1 MTDKLPSIDDF
12 YEELP
17 SKDEVIKEEK
27 LPSINEFVEEEEE
40 EVVEEK
46 NKCKEGEYFCND
58 EQKCKPIPD
67 GHKVLDDGELVK
79 ESQDLSEV
87 LHLINAVRRDIPQIP
102 EIKYYDEE
110 LKDLASRI
118 ENVKQGIPEVPEIKY
133 YDHEVEA
140 ICEEIDKVREE
151 IKDLPEVKYYDEQVT
166 GIEDRIDR
174 LQQDLINLPEVKYYD
189 KEIEA
194 ICGAIDD
201 VRSEIPTFPKWVN
214 EVNEVPDF
222 TWIGKTFSV
231 IDDDFIKVGDNIKDL
246 RDRFDA
252 DFKDLSESLDTKDFE
267 KRVQIDE
274 VKADIKETNTKIYKE
289 LKETAIKIWDHH
301 HQFKDD
307 DRKLKKLVL
316 SKLNEAKQN
325 VEKQISKLDEKTY
338 ESNQVLK
345 KYFDGLK
352 EEISNL
358 PEPKN
363 YDDKFRDLRKSVKGE
378 VSRLSLKFDDILE
391 SNKDTRLN
399 ISELY
404 KLVGEIKSG
413 QELLTETNI
422 PLGSDSPDTNNP
434 DPLTPIDQNFVTV
447 DQLQKHYK
455 LFVERV
461 QYQLSSIGGGGAG
474 FIKDLDDVDISGLAN
489 DYILQYDASTS
500 KWKTVVGNIG
510 AGGTWTVGESGIHTT
525 KSVGIGTTARS
536 DFKLYVSTGSTA
548 DTVAYFDGHISVGG
562 SVYSREVVDIESVGI
577 ITGLSDLDIRGNT
590 KILGITTV
598 GFITATD
605 VSVSGAVTATK
616 FVGDISDSTNYP
628 FTSLTGITTTIL
640 GDATPKLG
648 GDLDGN
654 SKSIDS
660 VNNLNVTGI
669 TTLGSITGVGT
680 VTVGVGNTALLV
692 EGDSR
697 VLGILTVGSGS
708 VTIDGTTNTINIGDE
723 DVTITNSAIT
733 IGSGV
738 TISASASGINSA
750 PNVLYVAKDGL
761 DTNNGT
767 SIDNAFLTIKAA
779 VGIATSETTVKVL
792 SGTYVEDNPITLP
805 AFCSVVGDD
814 LRTVKVLPNN
824 STQDIFHVNKGTKL
838 ANMTFSGHLAPS
850 AAVAFPTAGA
860 TNVGG
865 GKWKGPYVQN
875 CTSDT
880 TTGTGIRIDGN
891 LAVKTKSMNVDA
903 FTQYNQGGVGVAVTN
918 EGYAQ
923 LVSVFTICCDQA
935 ITAHK
940 GGQADV
946 ANSNCSFGTFGL
958 VADGIGSQQFTG
970 IVTAEADA
978 AQDNIIINVG
988 AGTTRPYDGQ
998 VVFFDKL
1005 YKSVETV
1012 SVGSGGTGYTSTPT
1026 VTIDAPTGPNGETAT
1041 AFATVENESVASITI
1056 ISSGSQYEVTPT
1068 VTIAA
1073 PNVGINTATAT
1084 ASMDD
1089 LYYTINSSTPVSSGI
1104 ATLTLAEN
1112 LINTVGVGSTAFFFQ
1127 QSKIVA
1133 SSHTF
1138 EYIGSG
1144 NTITL
1149 ATPKR
1154 GGVTVQ
1160 ENEVVTTNG
1169 GNVVY
1174 TSTDQSGNFRIG
1186 DDLQINQTTGTI
1198 SGRSFSKSLFSEMTP
1213 FILALS

>member
-17 SKDEVIKEEK
+17 SKDEVIKEKK

-166 GIEDRIDR
+166 GIEDRIDSLR
-174 LQQDLINLPEVKYYD
+174 QDLINLPEVKYYD

-201 VRSEIPTFPKWVN
+201 VRAEIPTFPKWVN

-345 KYFDGLK
+345 KYFDGLR

-391 SNKDTRLN
+391 SNKHTRLN

-422 PLGSDSPDTNNP
+422 PLGSDSPETNNP

-474 FIKDLDDVDISGLAN
+474 FIKDLDDVDITGLAD

-500 KWKTVVGNIG
+500 KWKTVANNVG
-510 AGGTWTVGESGIHTT
+510 AGGTWTVGEAGIHTT

-548 DTVAYFDGHISVGG
+548 DTVAYFDGNISIAG
-562 SVYSREVVDIESVGI
+562 STFSREVVEIESLGI
-577 ITGLSDLDIRGNT
+577 ITATKGVDVISGGVDITAGGLNVTAGVSTFSGIGTFGNSVFIDGDLRCVGVATFGSSSITIDGSNNKVNVGT
-590 KILGITTV
+590 GITIDAAAQTITV
-598 GFITATD
+598 GTSKIADPTGDANYAG
-605 VSVSGAVTATK
+605 VVTATTFDGNLATTNLTGTITNAQLAGSIANDK
-616 FVGDISDSTNYP
+616 LANSTVSLGGISIALGETDATPAFNLSDSTNYP
-628 FTSLTGITTTIL
+628 FTSLTGITTTIV
-640 GDATPKLG
+640 GDTTPKLG
-648 GDLDGN
+648 GDLNGN
-654 SKSIDS
+654 SKNIF
-660 VNNLNVTGI
+660 
-669 TTLGSITGVGT
+669 GV
-680 VTVGVGNTALLV
+680 
-692 EGDSR
+692 
-697 VLGILTVGSGS
+697 GILTATSLS
-708 VTIDGTTNTINIGDE
+708 VT
-723 DVTITNSAIT
+723 DVSA
-733 IGSGV
+733 SGV
-738 TISASASGINSA
+738 TTVGIFTSYESISIGS
-750 PNVLYVAKDGL
+750 
-761 DTNNGT
+761 TNLFTEISKKT
-767 SIDNAFLTIKAA
+767 SI
-779 VGIATSETTVKVL
+779 G
-792 SGTYVEDNPITLP
+792 
-805 AFCSVVGDD
+805 
-814 LRTVKVLPNN
+814 
-824 STQDIFHVNKGTKL
+824 
-838 ANMTFSGHLAPS
+838 
-850 AAVAFPTAGA
+850 
-860 TNVGG
+860 
-865 GKWKGPYVQN
+865 
-875 CTSDT
+875 
-880 TTGTGIRIDGN
+880 
-891 LAVKTKSMNVDA
+891 
-903 FTQYNQGGVGVAVTN
+903 
-918 EGYAQ
+918 
-923 LVSVFTICCDQA
+923 
-935 ITAHK
+935 
-940 GGQADV
+940 
-946 ANSNCSFGTFGL
+946 
-958 VADGIGSQQFTG
+958 
-970 IVTAEADA
+970 
-978 AQDNIIINVG
+978 
-988 AGTTRPYDGQ
+988 
-998 VVFFDKL
+998 
-1005 YKSVETV
+1005 
-1012 SVGSGGTGYTSTPT
+1012 
-1026 VTIDAPTGPNGETAT
+1026 
-1041 AFATVENESVASITI
+1041 
-1056 ISSGSQYEVTPT
+1056 
-1068 VTIAA
+1068 
-1073 PNVGINTATAT
+1073 
-1084 ASMDD
+1084 
-1089 LYYTINSSTPVSSGI
+1089 
-1104 ATLTLAEN
+1104 
-1112 LINTVGVGSTAFFFQ
+1112 
-1127 QSKIVA
+1127 
-1133 SSHTF
+1133 
-1138 EYIGSG
+1138 
-1144 NTITL
+1144 
-1149 ATPKR
+1149 
-1154 GGVTVQ
+1154 
-1160 ENEVVTTNG
+1160 
-1169 GNVVY
+1169 
-1174 TSTDQSGNFRIG
+1174 
-1186 DDLQINQTTGTI
+1186 
-1198 SGRSFSKSLFSEMTP
+1198 
-1213 FILALS
+1213 LALALG

>member
-27 LPSINEFVEEEEE
+27 LPSINEFVEKEEE
-40 EVVEEK
+40 EVVEEE

-58 EQKCKPIPD
+58 EKKCKPIPK
-67 GHKVLDDGELVK
+67 GTKVRDDGILVK
-79 ESQDLSEV
+79 ESDLAEV
-87 LHLINAVRRDIPQIP
+87 LNLINSVRNDIPEIP
-102 EIKYYDEE
+102 EIKYYDNE
-110 LKDLASRI
+110 LEILVQRI
-118 ENVKQGIPEVPEIKY
+118 EEIQGNIPEVKY
-133 YDHEVEA
+133 YDKEVEA
-140 ICEEIDKVREE
+140 ICEEIDSVKYN
-151 IKDLPEVKYYDEQVT
+151 IANLPEVKYYDEQLSGLEKKLV
-166 GIEDRIDR
+166 
-174 LQQDLINLPEVKYYD
+174 DLKESIPEVKYYEGDIQSLDEKID
-189 KEIEA
+189 K
-194 ICGAIDD
+194 
-201 VRSEIPTFPKWVN
+201 VRSEIPNFPKWVN
-214 EVNEVPDF
+214 QVNEVPDF
-222 TWIGKTFSV
+222 SWIGKTFSV
-231 IDDDFIKVGDNIKDL
+231 IDDDFVKVGDNIKDL

-252 DFKDLSESLDTKDFE
+252 DFQDLSESLDTKDFE
-267 KRVQIDE
+267 QRVNLDE
-274 VKADIKETNTKIYKE
+274 VKKDIKETKERIFKE
-289 LKETAIKIWDHH
+289 LKEAAIKIWSQHDM
-301 HQFKDD
+301 FKDD
-307 DRKLKKLVL
+307 DRKLKKQIF
-316 SKLNEAKQN
+316 SKLNETKQKI
-325 VEKQISKLDEKTY
+325 EKQILDSRTKSYQENK
-338 ESNQVLK
+338 ELSN
-345 KYFDGLK
+345 YFNGLQK
-352 EEISNL
+352 EISNL
-358 PEPKN
+358 PEVKY
-363 YDDKFRDLRKSVKGE
+363 YDTPIRELKKG
-378 VSRLSLKFDDILE
+378 LSKLDEKVDSKLQ
-391 SNKDTRLN
+391 DTTFN

-404 KLVGEIKSG
+404 KIVDKLKETQKQLDESVTDASISEQQIK
-413 QELLTETNI
+413 EVTK
-422 PLGSDSPDTNNP
+422 D
-434 DPLTPIDQNFVTV
+434 FVTV
-447 DQLQKHYK
+447 EDLQKNYK
-455 LFVERV
+455 LFVQNV
-461 QYQLSSIGGGGAG
+461 QQQMAAWGDGGE
-474 FIKDLDDVDISGLAN
+474 VN
-489 DYILQYDASTS
+489 LQYMDDITGISTNIDAYDGMYLKIDTS
-500 KWKTVVGNIG
+500 QSSGKKFKFAELNVG
-510 AGGTWTVGESGIHTT
+510 AGGTWAVGDAGIHTT
-525 KSVGIGTTARS
+525 KNVGIGTTARS

-577 ITGLSDLDIRGNT
+577 ITGLSDLDIRGNA
-590 KILGITTV
+590 KIV
-598 GFITATD
+598 
-605 VSVSGAVTATK
+605 
-616 FVGDISDSTNYP
+616 
-628 FTSLTGITTTIL
+628 
-640 GDATPKLG
+640 
-648 GDLDGN
+648 
-654 SKSIDS
+654 
-660 VNNLNVTGI
+660 GI
-669 TTLGSITGVGT
+669 TTLGSGADGGS

-692 EGDSR
+692 QGDSR

-814 LRTVKVLPNN
+814 LRTVKVLPSN

-970 IVTAEADA
+970 IVTAEAES
-978 AQDNIIINVG
+978 AQDNVIVNVG

-998 VVFFDKL
+998 VVFFDRL
-1005 YKSVETV
+1005 YQSVETI

-1041 AFATVENESVASITI
+1041 AFATVENESIASVTI
-1056 ISSGSQYEVTPT
+1056 ISSGSQYEETPT
-1068 VTIAA
+1068 VTIGA
-1073 PNVGINTATAT
+1073 PNVGVNTATAT

>member
-58 EQKCKPIPD
+58 EQKCKPIPK
-67 GHKVLDDGELVK
+67 GTKVRDDGILVK
-79 ESQDLSEV
+79 ESDLAEV
-87 LHLINAVRRDIPQIP
+87 LNLINSVRNDIPEIP
-102 EIKYYDEE
+102 EIKYYDNE
-110 LKDLASRI
+110 LESLVQRI
-118 ENVKQGIPEVPEIKY
+118 EEIQENIPEVRY
-133 YDHEVEA
+133 YDSEVEA
-140 ICEEIDKVREE
+140 ICEEIDNVKHN
-151 IKDLPEVKYYDEQVT
+151 IANLPEVKYYDEQLS
-166 GIEDRIDR
+166 GLEKKLID
-174 LQQDLINLPEVKYYD
+174 LKESIPEVKYYEGDIQSLDEKID
-189 KEIEA
+189 K
-194 ICGAIDD
+194 
-201 VRSEIPTFPKWVN
+201 VRSEIPNFPKWVN

-222 TWIGKTFSV
+222 SWIGKTFSV
-231 IDDDFIKVGDNIKDL
+231 IDDDFVKVGDNIKDL

-252 DFKDLSESLDTKDFE
+252 DFQDLSESLDTKDFE
-267 KRVQIDE
+267 QRVNLDE
-274 VKADIKETNTKIYKE
+274 VKKDIKETKERIFKE
-289 LKETAIKIWDHH
+289 LKEAAIKIWSHH
-301 HQFKDD
+301 DTLKDD
-307 DRKLKKLVL
+307 DRKLKKQIF
-316 SKLNEAKQN
+316 SKLNETKQKI
-325 VEKQISKLDEKTY
+325 EKQILDSRTKSYQENK
-338 ESNQVLK
+338 ELSN
-345 KYFDGLK
+345 YFNGLQK
-352 EEISNL
+352 EISNL
-358 PEPKN
+358 PEVKY
-363 YDDKFRDLRKSVKGE
+363 YDTPIRELKKG
-378 VSRLSLKFDDILE
+378 LSKLDEKIDNKLKDA
-391 SNKDTRLN
+391 TLN
-399 ISELY
+399 IAELY
-404 KLVGEIKSG
+404 KIVDELKDEQQLLV
-413 QELLTETNI
+413 ETNT
-422 PLGSDSPDTNNP
+422 PLGADSPNTNNA
-434 DPLTPIDQNFVTV
+434 DPLTPIDQNFVTL
-447 DQLQKHYK
+447 DQLQKHYR

-474 FIKDLDDVDISGLAN
+474 FIKDLDDVDITGLAN
-489 DYILQYDASTS
+489 DYILQYDSSVS
-500 KWKTVVGNIG
+500 KWKTVVNSVG
-510 AGGTWTVGESGIHTT
+510 AGGTWTVGEAGIHTT
-525 KSVGIGTTARS
+525 KNVGIGTTARS

-577 ITGLSDLDIRGNT
+577 ITGLNDLDIRGNA
-590 KILGITTV
+590 KILGITT
-598 GFITATD
+598 
-605 VSVSGAVTATK
+605 
-616 FVGDISDSTNYP
+616 
-628 FTSLTGITTTIL
+628 
-640 GDATPKLG
+640 
-648 GDLDGN
+648 
-654 SKSIDS
+654 
-660 VNNLNVTGI
+660 
-669 TTLGSITGVGT
+669 LGSNTGVGT
-680 VTVGVGNTALLV
+680 VIVGVGNTALLV

-779 VGIATSETTVKVL
+779 VGIATSETTIKVL
-792 SGTYVEDNPITLP
+792 SGTYVENNPITLP

-814 LRTVKVLPNN
+814 LRTVKVLPSN

-970 IVTAEADA
+970 IVTAEAEA
-978 AQDNIIINVG
+978 AQDNIIVNIG

-998 VVFFDKL
+998 VVFFDRL
-1005 YKSVETV
+1005 YKSVETI

-1041 AFATVENESVASITI
+1041 AFATVENESIASVTI
-1056 ISSGSQYEVTPT
+1056 ISSGSQYEETPT
-1068 VTIAA
+1068 VTIGA
-1073 PNVGINTATAT
+1073 PNVGVNTATAT

-1169 GNVVY
+1169 GTVVY

>member
-27 LPSINEFVEEEEE
+27 LPSINEFVEKEEE
-40 EVVEEK
+40 EVVEEN

-58 EQKCKPIPD
+58 EKKCKPIPK
-67 GHKVLDDGELVK
+67 GTKVRDDGILVK
-79 ESQDLSEV
+79 ESDLAEV
-87 LHLINAVRRDIPQIP
+87 LNLINSVRNDIPEIP
-102 EIKYYDEE
+102 EIKYYDNE
-110 LKDLASRI
+110 LEVLVQRI
-118 ENVKQGIPEVPEIKY
+118 EEIQGNIPEVKY
-133 YDHEVEA
+133 YDKEVEA
-140 ICEEIDKVREE
+140 ICEEIDSVKYN
-151 IKDLPEVKYYDEQVT
+151 IANLPEVKYYDEQLSGLEKKLV
-166 GIEDRIDR
+166 
-174 LQQDLINLPEVKYYD
+174 DLKESIPEVKYYEGDIQSLDEKID
-189 KEIEA
+189 K
-194 ICGAIDD
+194 
-201 VRSEIPTFPKWVN
+201 VRSEIPNFPKWVN
-214 EVNEVPDF
+214 QVNEVPDF
-222 TWIGKTFSV
+222 SWIGKTFSV
-231 IDDDFIKVGDNIKDL
+231 IDDDFVKVGDNIKDL

-252 DFKDLSESLDTKDFE
+252 DFQDLSESLDTKDFE
-267 KRVQIDE
+267 QRVNLDE
-274 VKADIKETNTKIYKE
+274 VKKDIKETKERIFKE
-289 LKETAIKIWDHH
+289 LKEAAIKIWSQHDM
-301 HQFKDD
+301 FKDD
-307 DRKLKKLVL
+307 DRKLKKQIF
-316 SKLNEAKQN
+316 SKLNETKQKI
-325 VEKQISKLDEKTY
+325 EKQILDSRTKSYQENK
-338 ESNQVLK
+338 ELSN
-345 KYFDGLK
+345 YFNGLQK
-352 EEISNL
+352 EISNL
-358 PEPKN
+358 PEVKY
-363 YDDKFRDLRKSVKGE
+363 YDTPIRELKKG
-378 VSRLSLKFDDILE
+378 LSKLDEKVDSKLQ
-391 SNKDTRLN
+391 DTTFN

-404 KLVGEIKSG
+404 KIVDKLKETQKQLDESVTDASISEQQIK
-413 QELLTETNI
+413 EVTK
-422 PLGSDSPDTNNP
+422 D
-434 DPLTPIDQNFVTV
+434 FVTV
-447 DQLQKHYK
+447 EDLQKNYK
-455 LFVERV
+455 LFVQNV
-461 QYQLSSIGGGGAG
+461 QQQMAAWGDGGE
-474 FIKDLDDVDISGLAN
+474 VN
-489 DYILQYDASTS
+489 LQYMDDITGISTNIDAYDGMYLKIDTS
-500 KWKTVVGNIG
+500 QSSGKKFKFAELNVG
-510 AGGTWTVGESGIHTT
+510 AGGTWAVGDAGIHTT
-525 KSVGIGTTARS
+525 KNVGIGTTARS

-577 ITGLSDLDIRGNT
+577 ITGLSDLDIRGNA
-590 KILGITTV
+590 KIV
-598 GFITATD
+598 
-605 VSVSGAVTATK
+605 
-616 FVGDISDSTNYP
+616 
-628 FTSLTGITTTIL
+628 
-640 GDATPKLG
+640 
-648 GDLDGN
+648 
-654 SKSIDS
+654 
-660 VNNLNVTGI
+660 GI
-669 TTLGSITGVGT
+669 TTLGSGADGGS

-692 EGDSR
+692 QGDSR

-970 IVTAEADA
+970 IVTAEAES
-978 AQDNIIINVG
+978 AQDNVIVNVG

-998 VVFFDKL
+998 VVFFDRL
-1005 YKSVETV
+1005 YQSVETI

-1041 AFATVENESVASITI
+1041 AFATVENESIASVTI
-1056 ISSGSQYEVTPT
+1056 ISSGSQYEETPT
-1068 VTIAA
+1068 VTIGS
-1073 PNVGINTATAT
+1073 PNVGVNTATAT

>member
-1 MTDKLPSIDDF
+1 MGGISIALGETDATPAF
-12 YEELP
+12 
-17 SKDEVIKEEK
+17 
-27 LPSINEFVEEEEE
+27 N
-40 EVVEEK
+40 
-46 NKCKEGEYFCND
+46 
-58 EQKCKPIPD
+58 
-67 GHKVLDDGELVK
+67 
-79 ESQDLSEV
+79 
-87 LHLINAVRRDIPQIP
+87 
-102 EIKYYDEE
+102 
-110 LKDLASRI
+110 LA
-118 ENVKQGIPEVPEIKY
+118 
-133 YDHEVEA
+133 
-140 ICEEIDKVREE
+140 
-151 IKDLPEVKYYDEQVT
+151 
-166 GIEDRIDR
+166 
-174 LQQDLINLPEVKYYD
+174 
-189 KEIEA
+189 
-194 ICGAIDD
+194 
-201 VRSEIPTFPKWVN
+201 
-214 EVNEVPDF
+214 
-222 TWIGKTFSV
+222 
-231 IDDDFIKVGDNIKDL
+231 
-246 RDRFDA
+246 DA
-252 DFKDLSESLDTKDFE
+252 
-267 KRVQIDE
+267 
-274 VKADIKETNTKIYKE
+274 
-289 LKETAIKIWDHH
+289 
-301 HQFKDD
+301 
-307 DRKLKKLVL
+307 
-316 SKLNEAKQN
+316 
-325 VEKQISKLDEKTY
+325 
-338 ESNQVLK
+338 
-345 KYFDGLK
+345 
-352 EEISNL
+352 
-358 PEPKN
+358 
-363 YDDKFRDLRKSVKGE
+363 
-378 VSRLSLKFDDILE
+378 
-391 SNKDTRLN
+391 
-399 ISELY
+399 
-404 KLVGEIKSG
+404 
-413 QELLTETNI
+413 
-422 PLGSDSPDTNNP
+422 
-434 DPLTPIDQNFVTV
+434 
-447 DQLQKHYK
+447 
-455 LFVERV
+455 
-461 QYQLSSIGGGGAG
+461 
-474 FIKDLDDVDISGLAN
+474 
-489 DYILQYDASTS
+489 
-500 KWKTVVGNIG
+500 
-510 AGGTWTVGESGIHTT
+510 
-525 KSVGIGTTARS
+525 
-536 DFKLYVSTGSTA
+536 
-548 DTVAYFDGHISVGG
+548 
-562 SVYSREVVDIESVGI
+562 
-577 ITGLSDLDIRGNT
+577 
-590 KILGITTV
+590 
-598 GFITATD
+598 
-605 VSVSGAVTATK
+605 
-616 FVGDISDSTNYP
+616 TNYP

-640 GDATPKLG
+640 GDTTPKLGGDLNGNSKNIFGVGILTATTFDGSLATTNLTGTITNAQLAGSIANDKLSNSTVSFGGISLALGGTDATPAFNLSDATNYPFTSLTGITTTIVGDATPKLG

-669 TTLGSITGVGT
+669 TTLGSSTGVGT

-708 VTIDGTTNTINIGDE
+708 VTIDGSTNTINIGDE

-750 PNVLYVAKDGL
+750 PNVLYVAKDGV

-814 LRTVKVLPNN
+814 LRTVKVLPSN

-970 IVTAEADA
+970 IVTAEAEA
-978 AQDNIIINVG
+978 AQDNVIVNIG

-998 VVFFDKL
+998 VVFFDRL
-1005 YKSVETV
+1005 YKSVETI

-1041 AFATVENESVASITI
+1041 AFATVENESIASVTI
-1056 ISSGSQYEVTPT
+1056 ISSGSQYETTPT
-1068 VTIAA
+1068 VTIGA

-1169 GNVVY
+1169 GTVVY